1 MISLLM
7 INYLLLLPEVPTT
20 PEKWY
25 IVLEVLG
32 SSLKACE

>member
-7 INYLLLLPEVPTT
+7 TNYLLLLPEVPTA

-25 IVLEVLG
+25 IVLVVV
-32 SSLKACE
+32 